1 MLRSEKGD
9 RVLLMCSYEL
19 YFIVYPDADEE
30 ELTAII
36 DKITQTITAHGGQVT
51 EVNSKGKRKL
61 TYPIRKFKEGHD
73 VVMQTQLEFEGI
85 QELERSLKLSEPV
98 IRYLLVRTDE

>member
-1 MLRSEKGD
+1 MR
-9 RVLLMCSYEL
+9 SYEL
-19 YFIVYPDADEE
+19 YFIVYPEADEE

-36 DKITQTITAHGGQVT
+36 DKITQTITTHGGQVT
-51 EVNSKGKRKL
+51 EVDSKGKRKL
-61 TYPIRKFKEGHD
+61 AYPIRKFQEGYD

-85 QELERSLKLSEPV
+85 QELERSLKLSEPI

>member
-1 MLRSEKGD
+1 MH
-9 RVLLMCSYEL
+9 SYEL
-19 YFIVYPDADEE
+19 YFIVYPEADEE

-36 DKITQTITAHGGQVT
+36 DKITQTITANGGQVT

-61 TYPIRKFKEGHD
+61 AYPIRKFKEGRD

-98 IRYLLVRTDE
+98 IRYLLVRTNE

>member
-1 MLRSEKGD
+1 M
-9 RVLLMCSYEL
+9 
-19 YFIVYPDADEE
+19 
-30 ELTAII
+30 
-36 DKITQTITAHGGQVT
+36 T

-61 TYPIRKFKEGHD
+61 TYPILKFKEGYD

-85 QELERSLKLSEPV
+85 QELERSLKLSEPI

>member
-1 MLRSEKGD
+1 MH
-9 RVLLMCSYEL
+9 SYEL
-19 YFIVYPDADEE
+19 YFIAYPDADEE

-36 DKITQTITAHGGQVT
+36 DKITQTITTHGGQVT
-51 EVNSKGKRKL
+51 EVDSKGKRKL
-61 TYPIRKFKEGHD
+61 AYPIRKFKEGYD

-98 IRYLLVRTDE
+98 IRYLLVRADE